1 MSISHGKPRNGV
13 AQSVRL
19 ACRNCGVE
27 LVADARNAGKRTT
40 CPECGNSITIP
51 MPERADRT
59 AAEEAPSASR
69 GTPSPPAAR
78 AAEKERLQLQDEI
91 RAAAAVA
98 HQQPPG
104 ARTSEEK
111 PPARG
116 AGPRTAAGR
125 RLTDAHRTRAR
136 LAGWL
141 RRAVIVVLALTVI
154 KVFDATFAS
163 VVVRAPANLHAAV
176 HGLSDALRGIPSALH
191 GLAVPRPVHEYL
203 GRLAPLE
210 RFMLGLAMLIFA
222 TRLVV
227 RTKLLDAVYVTG
239 DRWRERTVSGLVF
252 HFLFLVLQAALLA
265 WAASS
270 TWTPE
275 ASDGLTCGLI
285 AATLWASAL
294 WLTTLHLVASYEYPE
309 LTKWMINDLT
319 FGTLIFLAVLWPGLT
334 RLWSRAGATAIL
346 FLADSAVA
354 LHVGA
359 SFVFARRPS
368 RWWWRKPLSFVV
380 TFVLLVLVALILA
393 CYR

>member
-1 MSISHGKPRNGV
+1 L
-13 AQSVRL
+13 QD
-19 ACRNCGVE
+19 E
-27 LVADARNAGKRTT
+27 T
-40 CPECGNSITIP
+40 
-51 MPERADRT
+51 
-59 AAEEAPSASR
+59 
-69 GTPSPPAAR
+69 R
-78 AAEKERLQLQDEI
+78 AAEALADKRSP
-91 RAAAAVA
+91 RR
-98 HQQPPG
+98 
-104 ARTSEEK
+104 RTSEEK
-111 PPARG
+111 PPARE
-116 AGPRTAAGR
+116 APPKSPSGR
-125 RLTDAHRTRAR
+125 RLSDAHRTRAR
-136 LAGWL
+136 IAGWL

-176 HGLSDALRGIPSALH
+176 HGMSDAMHGFSSALH
-191 GLAVPRPVHEYL
+191 NLAAARPVHEYL

-227 RTKLLDAVYVTG
+227 RTKLLDAVYVTT
-239 DRWRERTVSGLVF
+239 DRWRERTVSGLVI
-252 HFLFLVLQAALLA
+252 HALFLVLQAALLA

-319 FGTLIFLAVLWPGLT
+319 FGTLIFLVVLWPGLT
-334 RLWSRAGATAIL
+334 RFWTRAGATAIL

-368 RWWWRKPLSFVV
+368 RWWWRKPLSFLVA
-380 TFVLLVLVALILA
+380 FFLLVLVALILA